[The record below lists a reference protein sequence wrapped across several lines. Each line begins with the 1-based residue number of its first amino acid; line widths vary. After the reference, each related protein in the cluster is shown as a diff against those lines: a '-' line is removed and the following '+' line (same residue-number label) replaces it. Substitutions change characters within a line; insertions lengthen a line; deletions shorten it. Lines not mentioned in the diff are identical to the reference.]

1 MPNTAQTCQLRLNV
15 LVWVAPWVWLPA
27 FKCMK
32 HCVSGLKSPVSW
44 TVHRDK
50 VAKKCLENRA
60 RPCCGELPSLCM
72 KGKGPAGYS
81 WEFLVGVY
89 CPVLQ
94 ILTLLQTKKCY
105 FPHPFSVQTSKMHR
119 QALKTPF
126 LGFWLI
132 QTGYW
137 PVPFSLHEA
146 LQIGGLFHQGQ
157 FPCCMLDMEQDFN
170 LERFCTIIKNTPGW
184 SNSIYF

>member
-1 MPNTAQTCQLRLNV
+1 MERIWIESEWMPNTAQTCQLRLNV

-44 TVHRDK
+44 TVNRAK

-60 RPCCGELPSLCM
+60 CPCCRELSSLCI
-72 KGKGPAGYS
+72 KEKDP
-81 WEFLVGVY
+81 GVHLGVLGEV
-89 CPVLQ
+89 CCLVLQ
-94 ILTLLQTKKCY
+94 ILTLFQTKKCH
-105 FPHPFSVQTSKMHR
+105 FPHPFSVHTSKMRR

-137 PVPFSLHEA
+137 PVPFSSDEA
-146 LQIGGLFHQGQ
+146 LQIGGLFHHV
-157 FPCCMLDMEQDFN
+157 
-170 LERFCTIIKNTPGW
+170 
-184 SNSIYF
+184 

>member
-44 TVHRDK
+44 TVHRAK
-50 VAKKCLENRA
+50 VAKKCLEIGRVLVAGNS
-60 RPCCGELPSLCM
+60 PDYVWKEQ
-72 KGKGPAGYS
+72 GP
-81 WEFLVGVY
+81 GVHLGILGGVC

-94 ILTLLQTKKCY
+94 FLTLFQTKKY
-105 FPHPFSVQTSKMHR
+105 HFPRPFSVQTSKMRR

-137 PVPFSLHEA
+137 PVPFSSGEA
-146 LQIGGLFHQGQ
+146 LQIGGLFHQG
-157 FPCCMLDMEQDFN
+157 
-170 LERFCTIIKNTPGW
+170 
-184 SNSIYF
+184 

>member
-1 MPNTAQTCQLRLNV
+1 MERISIESEWMPNTAQTCQLRLNV

-60 RPCCGELPSLCM
+60 RPCCGELSSLCM
-72 KGKGPAGYS
+72 KRKGPGGYS
-81 WEFLVGVY
+81 WEFLVGVC

-105 FPHPFSVQTSKMHR
+105 FPHPFSDQTSKMHR

-146 LQIGGLFHQGQ
+146 LQIGGLFHQG
-157 FPCCMLDMEQDFN
+157 
-170 LERFCTIIKNTPGW
+170 
-184 SNSIYF
+184 